1 MSAKANSHRRHKRE
15 WIIAPTKL
23 EENVDYTKREYIA
36 KIRSDLDEEKRVK
49 YSLNGPGASGPPVN
63 RFIIDPDTGFVKVTE
78 ILDREE
84 IHQYNLTGI
93 ATFLGGAEAEEA
105 IELTVIVVDQNDNP
119 PKFEIQSGTVRECST
134 VGTVIMNVTAH
145 DEDLKGTVNSKIAYS
160 IIKQEPPGSGML
172 FSINRDTGQLFVKEP
187 TLDRET
193 HDYYELTVQGVD
205 MDGAPNGNTA
215 TGTVKIT
222 LQDINDNVPTLEKE
236 EYAGNVDEG
245 AVDVVVMRIKALDV
259 DLKDSDNWLTIF
271 NIVSG
276 NEGDLFTIHTDPKTN
291 EGILKLVKPVD
302 YEKIKKLNLELELK
316 NVAPFVNGTALALG
330 LGFEWP
336 DQELEAEPGPGTKPG
351 GQPGTKPGGKPGP
364 KPGGKPGPKPSKP
377 GKKPGKSYPISI
389 AVKNMPDGPSF
400 EPGVKDVPLSENPEE
415 IELHSVI
422 AVYPAVDGDTG
433 EDLDDVKYA
442 KGFDPDNWLT
452 IDEDTAEIRL
462 NKMPDRESP
471 FLKNGTYYAE
481 VLCLSQD
488 GSGRTAT
495 GTIAINVQDS
505 NDNCPKLT
513 STYQNIC
520 TDSKVVYMS
529 AIDEDFS
536 PNGEPLHFSII
547 SEQTTGPWETEKLN
561 GTAVALHSVEPLWPG
576 VYTITVEVTDAQGL
590 SCPDKQT
597 LELEVCTCT
606 DGYGCSL
613 RGYGGADGSSPSSV
627 SFGAPAIG
635 VVLAGL
641 AVLLVVPLLLL
652 FCQCGSVAGMADRFM
667 DLPFDVKEYLIPYHT
682 EGKGEDK
689 EVPTCLL
696 PVTIKEAAPV
706 ALSSAMEQQTTQM
719 SSSTYSQMMQMSQ
732 FAPSQHVEMDMRS
745 MAEYE
750 AIGQAN
756 TLIAH
761 QRGSTYHA
769 VTWQESR
776 QAGLA
781 DLYEDIALPDGLL
794 MEYFTQ
800 KSACI
805 AVQVP
810 QKDTLLDYGYE
821 GQGSPAGSVGCSSL
835 LGSDDDLQFLDDLGS
850 EFSTLAQICKPP
862 KLILEQSE
870 TSLQAKTER
879 ESSMSVSTVKVSE
892 AVPPPSPVHTEPTE
906 ICRTISNSSTLPRI
920 QLCEAVAV
928 PTQTVLVQQQ
938 QPLYYMVEPQQ
949 VQSTVLL
956 AERPQVGL
964 GQGMI
969 LVNGSQTVTEGMLL
983 QGGGLVQGA
992 QGLVMA
998 QGGQVLV
1005 LQQDGHVQGGQGLV
1019 LQQGGHVQGGQ
1030 GLVLQQGGH
1039 IQGGQGLVL
1048 QQGGHV
1054 QGEQGLVLQQGGH
1067 IQGGQGLVLQQG
1079 GHVQGGQGLVLQ
1091 QGGHVQGGHGL
1102 VLQQGGHVQGG
1113 QGLVLQQGG
1122 HVQGGQGLVLQQ
1134 EGHVQGAQG
1143 VIVQGSGTAQANLGQ
1158 AESLVIPQWG
1168 RFQGAQGLVLQQGGH
1183 VQGAQGLVLVE
1194 QHVGSLQRGS
1204 VLGSHSDEMLLCE
1217 EIISGPSSPS
1227 VHSPSSGS
1235 LLRGSR

>member
-1 MSAKANSHRRHKRE
+1 MSISKVCALLLLAISVVCMKSVEANSHRRCKRE
-15 WIIAPTKL
+15 WILPPAKL
-23 EENVDYTKREYIA
+23 EENVDYTEREYIA
-36 KIRSDLDEEKRVK
+36 KIRSDFDEVQKVK
-49 YSLNGPGASGPPVN
+49 YSLIGPGANEHPVN
-63 RFIIDPDTGFVKVTE
+63 RFIIDPDTGYVKVTK

-93 ATFLGGAEAEEA
+93 AMFLDGTEAEEA
-105 IELTVIVVDQNDNP
+105 IELTVFVVDQNDNP
-119 PKFEIQSGTVRECST
+119 PKFDIHISTVRECST

-145 DEDLKGTVNSKIAYS
+145 DEDQKGTVNSKIAYS

-172 FSINRDTGQLFVKEP
+172 FSIDRDTGQLFVNEP

-193 HDYYELTVQGVD
+193 QDFYELIVQGVD
-205 MDGAPNGNTA
+205 LDGATNGITA
-215 TGTVKIT
+215 VGTVKIT
-222 LQDINDNVPTLEKE
+222 VQDINDNVPTLEKE

-259 DLKDSDNWLTIF
+259 DLKDSDNWLVVF

-276 NEGDLFTIHTDPKTN
+276 NEEDLFTIHTDPKTN
-291 EGILKLVKPVD
+291 EGLLKLIKHVD
-302 YEKIKKLNLELELK
+302 YEKTKKLNLQLEME
-316 NVAPFVNGTALALG
+316 NVAPFVNGTALALR
-330 LGFEWP
+330 LEWP
-336 DQELEAEPGPGTKPG
+336 DQDLDAKPVDVSPDTGKPVKPGTKPGGQPGTKPG
-351 GQPGTKPGGKPGP
+351 GQPGTKPGGKPGT

-389 AVKNMPDGPSF
+389 AVNNMPDGPSF
-400 EPGVKDVPLSENPEE
+400 EPEVKHVPLSENPEE
-415 IELHSVI
+415 IELHSVM

-442 KGFDPDNWLT
+442 EGFDPDNWLT

-481 VLCLSQD
+481 VLCLVQD

-536 PNGEPLHFSII
+536 PNGEPFHFSII

-613 RGYGGADGSSPSSV
+613 RGYVGADGSSLSSV
-627 SFGAPAIG
+627 SFGAPLFG
-635 VVLAGL
+635 VLLAGL
-641 AVLLVVPLLLL
+641 SVVLVVPLLLL

-667 DLPFDVKEYLIPYHT
+667 DLPFDVQEYLMPYHT

-689 EVPTCLL
+689 GVPTYLL
-696 PVTIKEAAPV
+696 PVTMIKAAAPV
-706 ALSSAMEQQTTQM
+706 ALSSAVEQQTTQM

-732 FAPSQHVEMDMRS
+732 FQPSQHVEMDMRS
-745 MAEYE
+745 MAEYA

-756 TLIAH
+756 TLSAH
-761 QRGSTYHA
+761 QRGSTYRA
-769 VTWQESR
+769 VTRQESR

-781 DLYEDIALPDGLL
+781 DLYEDIALPDDFL
-794 MEYFTQ
+794 MEYFAQ
-800 KSACI
+800 KSAYT

-821 GQGSPAGSVGCSSL
+821 GQGSPAGSVGCCSL
-835 LGSDDDLQFLDDLGS
+835 LGSDDDLQFLDDLES
-850 EFSTLAQICKPP
+850 EFSSLAQICKPP
-862 KLILEQSE
+862 KLILEQIE
-870 TSLQAKTER
+870 MSLQAKTER
-879 ESSMSVSTVKVSE
+879 ESSMSVSTVMVSE
-892 AVPPPSPVHTEPTE
+892 APPPPPPPVHTETTE
-906 ICRTISNSSTLPRI
+906 ICSTISNSSTLPRI
-920 QLCEAVAV
+920 QLCEAIAV

-956 AERPQVGL
+956 TERPQVGL

-998 QGGQVLV
+998 QGGQGLV
-1005 LQQDGHVQGGQGLV
+1005 LQQDGHVQGGQGLVLQQDGHVQGGQGLVLQQAGHVQVSQGLV

-1030 GLVLQQGGH
+1030 GLVLQEGGH
-1039 IQGGQGLVL
+1039 IQGV
-1048 QQGGHV
+1048 
-1054 QGEQGLVLQQGGH
+1054 
-1067 IQGGQGLVLQQG
+1067 
-1079 GHVQGGQGLVLQ
+1079 
-1091 QGGHVQGGHGL
+1091 
-1102 VLQQGGHVQGG
+1102 
-1113 QGLVLQQGG
+1113 
-1122 HVQGGQGLVLQQ
+1122 
-1134 EGHVQGAQG
+1134 QG
-1143 VIVQGSGTAQANLGQ
+1143 VIVQGPGAAQA
-1158 AESLVIPQWG
+1158 
-1168 RFQGAQGLVLQQGGH
+1168 
-1183 VQGAQGLVLVE
+1183 
-1194 QHVGSLQRGS
+1194 
-1204 VLGSHSDEMLLCE
+1204 
-1217 EIISGPSSPS
+1217 
-1227 VHSPSSGS
+1227 
-1235 LLRGSR
+1235 

>member
-1 MSAKANSHRRHKRE
+1 MRISKVCALLLLAISVVCMMSAEANSHRRHKRE

-93 ATFLGGAEAEEA
+93 ATFLGGTEAEEA

-145 DEDLKGTVNSKIAYS
+145 DEDQKGTVNSKIAYS

-205 MDGAPNGNTA
+205 MDGALNGNTA

-236 EYAGNVDEG
+236 YTGIVDEG
-245 AVDVVVMRIKALDV
+245 AVDVVVMRIKAFDM
-259 DLKDSDNWLTIF
+259 DLKDSDNWLAIF

-276 NEGDLFTIHTDPKTN
+276 NEEDLFTIHTDPKTN

-336 DQELEAEPGPGTKPG
+336 DQDLEAEPGPGAAVPIAIDVGGGGGGGGGGNPNVDISPDGKPVKPGTKPG
-351 GQPGTKPGGKPGP
+351 GQPGTKPGGKPGT

-377 GKKPGKSYPISI
+377 GKKPPKSYPISI

-433 EDLDDVKYA
+433 EHLDDVKYA
-442 KGFDPDNWLT
+442 EGFDPDNWLT

-561 GTAVALHSVEPLWPG
+561 GTAVALHPVEPLWPG

-613 RGYGGADGSSPSSV
+613 RGYRGADGSSPSSV

-652 FCQCGSVAGMADRFM
+652 FCQCGSVAGMADLFM
-667 DLPFDVKEYLIPYHT
+667 DLPFDVKEYLMPYHT

-689 EVPTCLL
+689 GVPTYLL

-706 ALSSAMEQQTTQM
+706 ALNSAVEQQTTQM

-732 FAPSQHVEMDMRS
+732 FEPS
-745 MAEYE
+745 
-750 AIGQAN
+750 N
-756 TLIAH
+756 TLSAH
-761 QRGSTYHA
+761 QRSSTYRA
-769 VTWQESR
+769 VTRQESR

-781 DLYEDIALPDGLL
+781 DLYEDIALPDDLL
-794 MEYFTQ
+794 MKYFAQ

-821 GQGSPAGSVGCSSL
+821 GQGSPAGSVGCCSL

-850 EFSTLAQICKPP
+850 EFSTLAQICKPL

-879 ESSMSVSTVKVSE
+879 ESSMSVSTVMVSE
-892 AVPPPSPVHTEPTE
+892 AVPPPSPVHTETTE

-920 QLCEAVAV
+920 QLCEAVSV

-969 LVNGSQTVTEGMLL
+969 LVNGSQTVTEGTLL

-998 QGGQVLV
+998 
-1005 LQQDGHVQGGQGLV
+1005 
-1019 LQQGGHVQGGQ
+1019 
-1030 GLVLQQGGH
+1030 
-1039 IQGGQGLVL
+1039 
-1048 QQGGHV
+1048 
-1054 QGEQGLVLQQGGH
+1054 
-1067 IQGGQGLVLQQG
+1067 QGGQGLVLQQG

-1091 QGGHVQGGHGL
+1091 QGGHVQGAQGLVLQQGGHVQIGQGLVLQQDGHVQGGQGL

-1134 EGHVQGAQG
+1134 EGHVQGARG
-1143 VIVQGSGTAQANLGQ
+1143 VIVQG
-1158 AESLVIPQWG
+1158 
-1168 RFQGAQGLVLQQGGH
+1168 FQRNS
-1183 VQGAQGLVLVE
+1183 E
-1194 QHVGSLQRGS
+1194 NP
-1204 VLGSHSDEMLLCE
+1204 
-1217 EIISGPSSPS
+1217 EIQK
-1227 VHSPSSGS
+1227 
-1235 LLRGSR
+1235 